1 MKGNNFTETKKLLK
15 FFIRRD
21 RFILP
26 VWALLPMVLLSG
38 QVSFVDA
45 MENWKEFITELSSSP
60 LTQAYLGPIVPL
72 SKEGAVLWRAMPQ
85 GSMAVMLGAALT
97 TIRHTRTE
105 EWLNPPVV
113 NVICKGKRSVQVML
127 AYGVMWDILP
137 ITPWLY
143 DIYYCICSNC
153 CINRLWTL
161 VSMGGTC
168 SGKRHY
174 R

>member
-26 VWALLPMVLLSG
+26 VLALLPMVLLSG

-105 EWLNPPVV
+105 EASGRTEL
-113 NVICKGKRSVQVML
+113 IFSKDLILKHHSFDDLL
-127 AYGVMWDILP
+127 AK
-137 ITPWLY
+137 
-143 DIYYCICSNC
+143 NC
-153 CINRLWTL
+153 LK
-161 VSMGGTC
+161 V
-168 SGKRHY
+168 
-174 R
+174 

>member
-60 LTQAYLGPIVPL
+60 LTQA
-72 SKEGAVLWRAMPQ
+72 
-85 GSMAVMLGAALT
+85 
-97 TIRHTRTE
+97 
-105 EWLNPPVV
+105 
-113 NVICKGKRSVQVML
+113 
-127 AYGVMWDILP
+127 
-137 ITPWLY
+137 
-143 DIYYCICSNC
+143 
-153 CINRLWTL
+153 
-161 VSMGGTC
+161 
-168 SGKRHY
+168 
-174 R
+174 